1 MTNFIIIAVITA
13 SMLFLS
19 MIDQSESLNYASAN
33 DWSKTVSGGGYAPYN
48 TRDTSNVRAPLSRG
62 RYISTN
68 KNSNSNKHQ
77 TRCECNV
84 CLNECRCGNAD
95 SSRKCT
101 ECCKKNSGSN
111 WFSDLFN

>member
-1 MTNFIIIAVITA
+1 MTNFIIIAVITLA
-13 SMLFLS
+13 MLFLS
-19 MIDQSESLNYASAN
+19 MINQSESLNYASAN
-33 DWSKTVSGGGYAPYN
+33 DWSQTVSGGYASYN
-48 TRDTSNVRAPLSRG
+48 KCGTLSVRPPLSRG

-68 KNSNSNKHQ
+68 QNSNSNKLH

-101 ECCKKNSGSN
+101 ECCKKKSSSN